1 MWWFEGVDTERADSE
16 TPQLLRR
23 RFLRQGGILG
33 GLLGG
38 MSGALGFGS
47 VFVLSGCGFQLRGGS
62 ASRLPFGKL
71 YTTFSANSP
80 IGIEFKRSLRSIGG
94 TEVVETPT
102 SAQAWLEVL
111 GEVRDRQVLG
121 FSRTGSAREYQLR
134 LQLHWRL
141 HDGRGREMIAPTRIS
156 LFRDVTAADAQQLV
170 AKQEED
176 AFLYQDMTTDL
187 VQQLLRQLA
196 SVRPADG

>member
-1 MWWFEGVDTERADSE
+1 MGAVVLGTVF
-16 TPQLLRR
+16 
-23 RFLRQGGILG
+23 GIP
-33 GLLGG
+33 
-38 MSGALGFGS
+38 
-47 VFVLSGCGFQLRGGS
+47 GCGFQLRGGT
-62 ASRLPFGKL
+62 ASRLPFSKL
-71 YTTFSANSP
+71 YTTFSQNSP

-94 TEVVETPT
+94 TEVVEAPA

-141 HDGRGREMIAPTRIS
+141 HDGRGHEMIAPTRIS
-156 LFRDVTAADAQQLV
+156 LSRDVTAADAQQLV

-196 SVRPADG
+196 SVRPAD

>member
-1 MWWFEGVDTERADSE
+1 MSWFEGVHAMRADYQ

-23 RFLRQGGILG
+23 RFLRDGGVIG

-38 MSGALGFGS
+38 MSNHLLVGAASL
-47 VFVLSGCGFQLRGGS
+47 LPGCGFQLRGS
-62 ASRLPFGKL
+62 NASRLPFSKL
-71 YTTFSANSP
+71 YTTFSANSR

-111 GEVRDRQVLG
+111 SEVRDRQVLG

-134 LQLHWRL
+134 LHLHWRL
-141 HDGRGREMIAPTRIS
+141 HDGRGHEMIAPTRIS

-176 AFLYQDMTTDL
+176 AFLYQDMTNDL

-196 SVRPADG
+196 SVRPAD

>member
-1 MWWFEGVDTERADSE
+1 MWWFEGGQVMHPDGS

-23 RFLRQGGILG
+23 RFLRDGGVLG

-38 MSGALGFGS
+38 MSDLVLVGAAS
-47 VFVLSGCGFQLRGGS
+47 VLPGCGFQLRGGT
-62 ASRLPFGKL
+62 ASRLPFSKL
-71 YTTFSANSP
+71 YTTFSPNSP

-111 GEVRDRQVLG
+111 GEVRDRQDLG

-141 HDGRGREMIAPTRIS
+141 HDGRGHEMIAPTRIS
-156 LFRDVTAADAQQLV
+156 LSRDVTAADAQQLV

-176 AFLYQDMTTDL
+176 SFLYQDMTADL

-196 SVRPADG
+196 SVRPAD

>member
-1 MWWFEGVDTERADSE
+1 MSWFEGVHAMRPDYQ

-23 RFLRQGGILG
+23 RFLRHGGVG
-33 GLLGG
+33 GLLGL
-38 MSGALGFGS
+38 MVFGAASMLP
-47 VFVLSGCGFQLRGGS
+47 GCGFQLRGGT
-62 ASRLPFGKL
+62 ASRLPFSKL

-80 IGIEFKRSLRSIGG
+80 IGIEFKRSLRSVGG
-94 TEVVETPT
+94 TEVVDTPT

-141 HDGRGREMIAPTRIS
+141 HDGRGHEMISPTRIS
-156 LFRDVTAADAQQLV
+156 LSRDVTAADAQQLV

-176 AFLYQDMTTDL
+176 ALLYQDMTTDL

>member
-1 MWWFEGVDTERADSE
+1 MSWFEGVHAMRPDDQ

-23 RFLRQGGILG
+23 RFLRHGGVG
-33 GLLGG
+33 GLLGL
-38 MSGALGFGS
+38 MVFGAASMLP
-47 VFVLSGCGFQLRGGS
+47 GCGFQLRGGT
-62 ASRLPFGKL
+62 ASRLPFSKL

-80 IGIEFKRSLRSIGG
+80 IGIEFKRSLRSVGG
-94 TEVVETPT
+94 TEVVDTPT

-141 HDGRGREMIAPTRIS
+141 HDGRGHEMISPTRIS
-156 LFRDVTAADAQQLV
+156 LSRDVTAADAQQLV

-176 AFLYQDMTTDL
+176 ALLYQDMTTDL

>member
-1 MWWFEGVDTERADSE
+1 MSWFEGVRAMRPDCKP
-16 TPQLLRR
+16 PQLLRR
-23 RFLRQGGILG
+23 RFVQHG
-33 GLLGG
+33 GLLGAVV
-38 MSGALGFGS
+38 SSTL
-47 VFVLSGCGFQLRGGS
+47 FVLPGCGFQLRGGS

-121 FSRTGSAREYQLR
+121 FSRTGSAREYQLSR
-134 LQLHWRL
+134 SARS
-141 HDGRGREMIAPTRIS
+141 RC
-156 LFRDVTAADAQQLV
+156 
-170 AKQEED
+170 
-176 AFLYQDMTTDL
+176 TTL
-187 VQQLLRQLA
+187 GSRSTQT
-196 SVRPADG
+196 S

>member
-1 MWWFEGVDTERADSE
+1 MSWFEGVRSMRPNGA

-23 RFLRQGGILG
+23 RFLRDGGVVG
-33 GLLGG
+33 GVLGG
-38 MSGALGFGS
+38 MSGRLVFSTVS
-47 VFVLSGCGFQLRGGS
+47 VLPACGFQLRGGT
-62 ASRLPFGKL
+62 ASRLPFSKL
-71 YTTFSANSP
+71 YTTFSPNSP
-80 IGIEFKRSLRSIGG
+80 IGIEFKRSLRSVGG

-102 SAQAWLEVL
+102 NAQAWLEVL

-141 HDGRGREMIAPTRIS
+141 HDGRGHEMIAPTRIS

-196 SVRPADG
+196 SVRPADS

>member
-1 MWWFEGVDTERADSE
+1 MWWFEGAQAERPDQVS
-16 TPQLLRR
+16 TQRLRR
-23 RFLRQGGILG
+23 RFLRHGIVIGGPLG
-33 GLLGG
+33 RL
-38 MSGALGFGS
+38 SGALVFGTAAI
-47 VFVLSGCGFQLRGGS
+47 LPACGFQLRGGS

-71 YTTFSANSP
+71 YTTFSPNSP

-141 HDGRGREMIAPTRIS
+141 HDGRGHEMIAPTRIS
-156 LFRDVTAADAQQLV
+156 LSRDVTAADAQQLV

-196 SVRPADG
+196 SVRPAD

>member
-1 MWWFEGVDTERADSE
+1 MSWFEGVHAMRPDHQ

-23 RFLRQGGILG
+23 RFLRHGGVG
-33 GLLGG
+33 GLLGL
-38 MSGALGFGS
+38 MVFGAASMLP
-47 VFVLSGCGFQLRGGS
+47 GCGFQLRGGT
-62 ASRLPFGKL
+62 ASRLPFSKL

-80 IGIEFKRSLRSIGG
+80 IGIEFKRSLRSVGG
-94 TEVVETPT
+94 TEVVDTPT

-141 HDGRGREMIAPTRIS
+141 HDGRGHEMISPTRIS
-156 LFRDVTAADAQQLV
+156 LSRDVTAADAQQLV

-176 AFLYQDMTTDL
+176 ALLYQDMTIDL